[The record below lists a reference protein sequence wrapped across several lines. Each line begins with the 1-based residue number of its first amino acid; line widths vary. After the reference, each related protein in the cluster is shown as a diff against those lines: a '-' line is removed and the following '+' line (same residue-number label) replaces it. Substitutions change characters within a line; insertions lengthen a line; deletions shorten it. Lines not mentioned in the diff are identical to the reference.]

1 MFKRLR
7 LLVLLSALSVTLG
20 FMSSTYSRYIADANG
35 NIKIGFAKWQIKVN
49 NNDITDSSVS
59 SINIV
64 PVIKE
69 NINIA
74 ENTVAPSSS
83 GYFDIVI
90 DPTNVDVSFNY
101 SISIELLNENMPD
114 LVISKYAIL
123 NETYKEGD
131 DITYEPLTDGI
142 IKDSFTH
149 SETKNYN
156 TFTIR
161 VCFDWYEGND
171 ELMDDNADTQIGI
184 DAANNNS
191 ELQIKATIHFEQQLW
206 LKVYKL

>member
-7 LLVLLSALSVTLG
+7 LLVLFAALSVTLG
-20 FMSSTYSRYIADANG
+20 FMSSTYSRYIANANG
-35 NIKIGFAKWQIKVN
+35 DIKIGFAKWQIKVN
-49 NNDITDSSVS
+49 NNDITDNSVS
-59 SINIV
+59 SINII

-69 NINIA
+69 NINVA

-114 LVISKYAIL
+114 LIISEYAIL
-123 NETYKEGD
+123 SETYKEGD
-131 DITYEPLTDGI
+131 KITYNPLTDGI
-142 IKDSFTH
+142 ISDSFTH
-149 SETKNYN
+149 SEDESYN
-156 TFTIR
+156 PFTIR
-161 VCFDWYEGND
+161 VCFKWYEGKD
-171 ELMDDNADTQIGI
+171 ELMDDNADTEIGI

-191 ELQIKATIHFEQQLW
+191 ELQIKATIHFEQQL
-206 LKVYKL
+206 